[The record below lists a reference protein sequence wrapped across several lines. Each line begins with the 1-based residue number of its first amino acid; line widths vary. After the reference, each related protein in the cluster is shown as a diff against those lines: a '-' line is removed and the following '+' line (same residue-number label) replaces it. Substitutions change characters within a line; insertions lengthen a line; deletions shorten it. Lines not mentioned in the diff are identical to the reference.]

1 MRFINVLFVVSG
13 ILDIRKEK
21 SSGTSPEKSG
31 LYDDGI
37 HMKLKIKIKLFSPQR
52 LPELIDKGD
61 FVDLGY
67 GGDNP
72 VYLNE
77 GDYTLLGL
85 GVAMKLPEGFEAI
98 IVSRSSTYNRFGI
111 MNPNGFGV
119 IDGSYSGNND
129 EWKYPALALRD
140 SVVIHTWDRIC
151 QFRIQLGQKATVR
164 QKLRWLFSSGIKFVK
179 VDDLGGTDRGGF
191 GSTGK
196 N

>member
-1 MRFINVLFVVSG
+1 
-13 ILDIRKEK
+13 
-21 SSGTSPEKSG
+21 
-31 LYDDGI
+31 
-37 HMKLKIKIKLFSPQR
+37 MKLKIKVKLFRPQR
-52 LPELIDKGD
+52 LPELVDKGD
-61 FVDLGY
+61 FVDLRY
-67 GGDNP
+67 GGENV

-77 GDYTLLGL
+77 GDYTLLEL
-85 GVAMKLPEGFEAI
+85 GVAMKLPKGFEAI

-140 SVVIHTWDRIC
+140 SIVIHTWDRIC
-151 QFRIQLGQKATVR
+151 QFRIQLSQKATVW

-179 VDDLGGTDRGGF
+179 VDDLDGTDRGGF

>member
-1 MRFINVLFVVSG
+1 
-13 ILDIRKEK
+13 
-21 SSGTSPEKSG
+21 
-31 LYDDGI
+31 
-37 HMKLKIKIKLFSPQR
+37 MKLKIKIKLHRPQH

-61 FVDLGY
+61 FVDLRY
-67 GGDNP
+67 GGENT

-77 GDYTLLGL
+77 GDYTLLRL
-85 GVAMKLPEGFEAI
+85 GVAMKLPKGFEAI

-151 QFRIQLGQKATVR
+151 QFRIQLSQKATVW

>member
-1 MRFINVLFVVSG
+1 
-13 ILDIRKEK
+13 
-21 SSGTSPEKSG
+21 
-31 LYDDGI
+31 
-37 HMKLKIKIKLFSPQR
+37 MKLKIKIKLFNHQR

-61 FVDLGY
+61 FVDLRY
-67 GGDNP
+67 GGENT

-77 GDYTLLGL
+77 GDYTLLEL
-85 GVAMKLPEGFEAI
+85 GVAMKLPKGFEAI

-151 QFRIQLGQKATVR
+151 QFRIQLSQKATVW

-179 VDDLGGTDRGGF
+179 VDDLDGTDRGGF

>member
-1 MRFINVLFVVSG
+1 
-13 ILDIRKEK
+13 
-21 SSGTSPEKSG
+21 
-31 LYDDGI
+31 
-37 HMKLKIKIKLFSPQR
+37 MKLKIKIKLFRPQR
-52 LPELIDKGD
+52 LPELVDKGD
-61 FVDLGY
+61 FVDLRY
-67 GGDNP
+67 GGENT

-77 GDYTLLGL
+77 GDYTLLEL
-85 GVAMKLPEGFEAI
+85 GVAMKLPKGFEAI

-151 QFRIQLGQKATVR
+151 QFRIQLSQKATVR

-179 VDDLGGTDRGGF
+179 VDDLDGTDRGGF

>member
-1 MRFINVLFVVSG
+1 
-13 ILDIRKEK
+13 
-21 SSGTSPEKSG
+21 
-31 LYDDGI
+31 
-37 HMKLKIKIKLFSPQR
+37 MKLKIKIKLFRPQR

-61 FVDLGY
+61 FVDLRY
-67 GGDNP
+67 GGENT

-77 GDYTLLGL
+77 GDYTLLEL
-85 GVAMKLPEGFEAI
+85 GVAMKLPKGFEAI

-151 QFRIQLGQKATVR
+151 QFRIQLSQKATVW

-179 VDDLGGTDRGGF
+179 VDDLDGTDRGGF

>member
-1 MRFINVLFVVSG
+1 
-13 ILDIRKEK
+13 
-21 SSGTSPEKSG
+21 
-31 LYDDGI
+31 
-37 HMKLKIKIKLFSPQR
+37 MKLKIKIKLFSPQH

-61 FVDLGY
+61 FVDLRY
-67 GGDNP
+67 GGENT

-85 GVAMKLPEGFEAI
+85 GVAMKLPKGFEAI

-151 QFRIQLGQKATVR
+151 QFRIQLSQKATVW
-164 QKLRWLFSSGIKFVK
+164 QKLRWLFSSGIEFVK

>member
-1 MRFINVLFVVSG
+1 
-13 ILDIRKEK
+13 
-21 SSGTSPEKSG
+21 
-31 LYDDGI
+31 
-37 HMKLKIKIKLFSPQR
+37 MKLKIKIKLFRSQR
-52 LPELIDKGD
+52 LPELVDKGD
-61 FVDLGY
+61 FVDLRY
-67 GGDNP
+67 GGENT

-77 GDYTLLGL
+77 GDYTLLEL
-85 GVAMKLPEGFEAI
+85 GVAMKLPKGFEAI

-151 QFRIQLGQKATVR
+151 QFRIQLSQKATVW

-179 VDDLGGTDRGGF
+179 VDDLDGTDRGGF

>member
-1 MRFINVLFVVSG
+1 
-13 ILDIRKEK
+13 
-21 SSGTSPEKSG
+21 
-31 LYDDGI
+31 
-37 HMKLKIKIKLFSPQR
+37 MKLKIKIKLFSPQH

-61 FVDLGY
+61 FVDLRY
-67 GGDNP
+67 GGENT

-77 GDYTLLGL
+77 GDYTLLEL
-85 GVAMKLPEGFEAI
+85 GVAMKLPKGFEAI

-140 SVVIHTWDRIC
+140 SIVIHTWDRIC
-151 QFRIQLGQKATVR
+151 QFRIQLSQKATVW

-179 VDDLGGTDRGGF
+179 VDDLDGTDRGGF

>member
-1 MRFINVLFVVSG
+1 
-13 ILDIRKEK
+13 
-21 SSGTSPEKSG
+21 
-31 LYDDGI
+31 
-37 HMKLKIKIKLFSPQR
+37 MKLKIKIKLFRPQR
-52 LPELIDKGD
+52 LPELVDKGD
-61 FVDLGY
+61 FVDLRY
-67 GGDNP
+67 GGENI

-77 GDYTLLGL
+77 GDYTLLEL
-85 GVAMKLPEGFEAI
+85 GVAMKLPKGFEAI

-151 QFRIQLGQKATVR
+151 QFRIQLSQKATVW

-179 VDDLGGTDRGGF
+179 VDDLDGTDRGGF

>member
-1 MRFINVLFVVSG
+1 
-13 ILDIRKEK
+13 
-21 SSGTSPEKSG
+21 
-31 LYDDGI
+31 
-37 HMKLKIKIKLFSPQR
+37 MKLKIKIKLFRPQR
-52 LPELIDKGD
+52 LPELVDKGD
-61 FVDLGY
+61 FVDLRY
-67 GGDNP
+67 GGENT

-77 GDYTLLGL
+77 GDYALLEL
-85 GVAMKLPEGFEAI
+85 GVAMKLPKGFEAI

-119 IDGSYSGNND
+119 IDGSYSGSND

-151 QFRIQLGQKATVR
+151 QFRIQLSQKATVW

-179 VDDLGGTDRGGF
+179 VDDLDGTDRGGF

>member
-1 MRFINVLFVVSG
+1 
-13 ILDIRKEK
+13 
-21 SSGTSPEKSG
+21 
-31 LYDDGI
+31 
-37 HMKLKIKIKLFSPQR
+37 MKLKIKVKLFRPQR
-52 LPELIDKGD
+52 LPELVDKGD
-61 FVDLGY
+61 FVDLRY
-67 GGDNP
+67 GGENT

-77 GDYTLLGL
+77 GDYTLLEL
-85 GVAMKLPEGFEAI
+85 GVAMKLPKGFEAI

-140 SVVIHTWDRIC
+140 SIVIHTWDRIC
-151 QFRIQLGQKATVR
+151 QFRIQLSQKATVW

-179 VDDLGGTDRGGF
+179 VDDLDGTDRGGF

>member
-1 MRFINVLFVVSG
+1 
-13 ILDIRKEK
+13 
-21 SSGTSPEKSG
+21 
-31 LYDDGI
+31 
-37 HMKLKIKIKLFSPQR
+37 MKLKIKIKLFGQQH

-61 FVDLGY
+61 FVDLRY
-67 GGDNP
+67 GGENT

-77 GDYTLLGL
+77 GDYTLLRL
-85 GVAMKLPEGFEAI
+85 GVAMKLPKGFEAI

-151 QFRIQLGQKATVR
+151 QFRIQLSQKATVW

>member
-1 MRFINVLFVVSG
+1 
-13 ILDIRKEK
+13 
-21 SSGTSPEKSG
+21 
-31 LYDDGI
+31 
-37 HMKLKIKIKLFSPQR
+37 MKLKIKIKLHSPQH

-61 FVDLGY
+61 FVDLRY
-67 GGDNP
+67 GGENT

-77 GDYTLLGL
+77 GDYTLLRL
-85 GVAMKLPEGFEAI
+85 GVAMKLPKGFEAI

-151 QFRIQLGQKATVR
+151 QFRIQLSQKATVW

>member
-1 MRFINVLFVVSG
+1 
-13 ILDIRKEK
+13 
-21 SSGTSPEKSG
+21 
-31 LYDDGI
+31 
-37 HMKLKIKIKLFSPQR
+37 MKLKIKIKLFRPQR
-52 LPELIDKGD
+52 LPELVDKGD
-61 FVDLGY
+61 FVDLRY
-67 GGDNP
+67 GGENT

-77 GDYTLLGL
+77 GDYTLLEL
-85 GVAMKLPEGFEAI
+85 GVAMKLPKGFEAI

-151 QFRIQLGQKATVR
+151 QFRIQLSQKATVW

-179 VDDLGGTDRGGF
+179 VDDLDGTDRGGF

>member
-1 MRFINVLFVVSG
+1 
-13 ILDIRKEK
+13 
-21 SSGTSPEKSG
+21 
-31 LYDDGI
+31 
-37 HMKLKIKIKLFSPQR
+37 MKLKIKIKLFSPQH

-61 FVDLGY
+61 FVDLRY
-67 GGDNP
+67 GGDNT

-85 GVAMKLPEGFEAI
+85 GVAMKLPKGFEAI

-140 SVVIHTWDRIC
+140 SVVIHTGDRIC
-151 QFRIQLGQKATVR
+151 QFRIQLSQKATAW

>member
-1 MRFINVLFVVSG
+1 
-13 ILDIRKEK
+13 
-21 SSGTSPEKSG
+21 
-31 LYDDGI
+31 
-37 HMKLKIKIKLFSPQR
+37 MKLKIKIKLHGPQY

-61 FVDLGY
+61 FVDLRY
-67 GGDNP
+67 GGENT

-77 GDYTLLGL
+77 GDYALLRL
-85 GVAMKLPEGFEAI
+85 GVAMKLPKGFEAI
-98 IVSRSSTYNRFGI
+98 IVSRSSTYIRFGI

-140 SVVIHTWDRIC
+140 SVAIYTEDRIC
-151 QFRIQLGQKATVR
+151 QFRIQLSQKATAW

>member
-1 MRFINVLFVVSG
+1 
-13 ILDIRKEK
+13 
-21 SSGTSPEKSG
+21 
-31 LYDDGI
+31 
-37 HMKLKIKIKLFSPQR
+37 MKLKIKIKLFNHQR

-61 FVDLGY
+61 FVDLRY
-67 GGDNP
+67 GGENI
-72 VYLNE
+72 VCLNE

-85 GVAMKLPEGFEAI
+85 GVAMKLPKGFEAI
-98 IVSRSSTYNRFGI
+98 IVSRSSTYNKFGI
-111 MNPNGFGV
+111 INPNGFGV
-119 IDGSYSGNND
+119 IDHSYSGNND

-140 SVVIHTWDRIC
+140 SVTIHPWDRIC
-151 QFRIQLGQKATVR
+151 QFRIQLSQKATAW

>member
-1 MRFINVLFVVSG
+1 
-13 ILDIRKEK
+13 
-21 SSGTSPEKSG
+21 
-31 LYDDGI
+31 
-37 HMKLKIKIKLFSPQR
+37 MKLKIKIKLFRPQR
-52 LPELIDKGD
+52 LPELVDKGD
-61 FVDLGY
+61 FVDLRY
-67 GGDNP
+67 GGENT

-77 GDYTLLGL
+77 GDYTLLEL
-85 GVAMKLPEGFEAI
+85 GVAMKLPKGFEAI

-140 SVVIHTWDRIC
+140 SIVIHTWDRIC
-151 QFRIQLGQKATVR
+151 QFRIQLSQKATVW

-179 VDDLGGTDRGGF
+179 VDDLDGTDRGGF

>member
-1 MRFINVLFVVSG
+1 
-13 ILDIRKEK
+13 
-21 SSGTSPEKSG
+21 
-31 LYDDGI
+31 
-37 HMKLKIKIKLFSPQR
+37 MKLKIKVKLFRPQR
-52 LPELIDKGD
+52 LPELVDKGD
-61 FVDLGY
+61 FVDLRY
-67 GGDNP
+67 GGENI

-77 GDYTLLGL
+77 GDYTLLEL
-85 GVAMKLPEGFEAI
+85 GVAMKLPKGFEAI

-151 QFRIQLGQKATVR
+151 QFRIQLSQKATVW

-179 VDDLGGTDRGGF
+179 VDDLDGTDRGGF

>member
-1 MRFINVLFVVSG
+1 
-13 ILDIRKEK
+13 
-21 SSGTSPEKSG
+21 
-31 LYDDGI
+31 
-37 HMKLKIKIKLFSPQR
+37 MKLKIKIKLFRPQR
-52 LPELIDKGD
+52 LPELVDKGD
-61 FVDLGY
+61 FVDLRY
-67 GGDNP
+67 GGENT

-77 GDYTLLGL
+77 GDYTLLEL
-85 GVAMKLPEGFEAI
+85 GVAMKLPKGFEAI

-151 QFRIQLGQKATVR
+151 QFRIQLSQKATAW

-179 VDDLGGTDRGGF
+179 VDDLDGTDRGGF

>member
-1 MRFINVLFVVSG
+1 
-13 ILDIRKEK
+13 
-21 SSGTSPEKSG
+21 
-31 LYDDGI
+31 
-37 HMKLKIKIKLFSPQR
+37 MKLKIKIKLFRPQR
-52 LPELIDKGD
+52 LPELVDKGD
-61 FVDLGY
+61 FVDLRY
-67 GGDNP
+67 GGENT

-77 GDYTLLGL
+77 GDYTLLEL
-85 GVAMKLPEGFEAI
+85 GVAMKLPKGFEAI

-140 SVVIHTWDRIC
+140 SVAIYTWDRIC
-151 QFRIQLGQKATVR
+151 QFRIQLSQKATVW

-179 VDDLGGTDRGGF
+179 VDDLDGTDRGGF

>member
-1 MRFINVLFVVSG
+1 
-13 ILDIRKEK
+13 
-21 SSGTSPEKSG
+21 
-31 LYDDGI
+31 
-37 HMKLKIKIKLFSPQR
+37 MKLKIKIKLFRPQR
-52 LPELIDKGD
+52 LPELVDKGD
-61 FVDLGY
+61 FVDLRY
-67 GGDNP
+67 GGENT

-77 GDYTLLGL
+77 GDYTLLEL
-85 GVAMKLPEGFEAI
+85 GVAMKLPKGFEAI

-151 QFRIQLGQKATVR
+151 QFRIQLSQKATVW
-164 QKLRWLFSSGIKFVK
+164 QKLRWLFSSGIKFVR
-179 VDDLGGTDRGGF
+179 VDDLDGTDRGGF

>member
-1 MRFINVLFVVSG
+1 
-13 ILDIRKEK
+13 
-21 SSGTSPEKSG
+21 
-31 LYDDGI
+31 
-37 HMKLKIKIKLFSPQR
+37 MKLKIKIKLFRPQR
-52 LPELIDKGD
+52 LPELVDKGD
-61 FVDLGY
+61 FVDLRY
-67 GGDNP
+67 GGENT
-72 VYLNE
+72 VYLNG
-77 GDYTLLGL
+77 GDYTLLEL
-85 GVAMKLPEGFEAI
+85 GVAMKLPKGFEAI

-151 QFRIQLGQKATVR
+151 QFRIQLSQKATVW

-179 VDDLGGTDRGGF
+179 VDDLDGTDRGGF

>member
-1 MRFINVLFVVSG
+1 
-13 ILDIRKEK
+13 
-21 SSGTSPEKSG
+21 
-31 LYDDGI
+31 
-37 HMKLKIKIKLFSPQR
+37 MKLKIKIKLFRPQH
-52 LPELIDKGD
+52 LPELVDKGD
-61 FVDLGY
+61 FVDLRY
-67 GGDNP
+67 GGENT

-77 GDYTLLGL
+77 GDYTLLEL
-85 GVAMKLPEGFEAI
+85 GVAMKLPKGFEAI

-140 SVVIHTWDRIC
+140 SVAIYTWDRIC
-151 QFRIQLGQKATVR
+151 QFRIQLSQKATVW

-179 VDDLGGTDRGGF
+179 VDDLDGTDRGGF

>member
-1 MRFINVLFVVSG
+1 
-13 ILDIRKEK
+13 
-21 SSGTSPEKSG
+21 
-31 LYDDGI
+31 
-37 HMKLKIKIKLFSPQR
+37 MKLKIKIKLFNHQR

-61 FVDLGY
+61 FVDLRY
-67 GGDNP
+67 GGENT
-72 VYLNE
+72 VYFNE
-77 GDYTLLGL
+77 GDYTLLEL
-85 GVAMKLPEGFEAI
+85 GVAMKLPKGFEAI

-151 QFRIQLGQKATVR
+151 QFRIQLSQKATVW

-179 VDDLGGTDRGGF
+179 VDDLDGTDRGGF

>member
-1 MRFINVLFVVSG
+1 
-13 ILDIRKEK
+13 
-21 SSGTSPEKSG
+21 
-31 LYDDGI
+31 
-37 HMKLKIKIKLFSPQR
+37 MKLKINIKLFNHQR
-52 LPELIDKGD
+52 LPELVDKGD
-61 FVDLGY
+61 FVDLRY
-67 GGDNP
+67 GGENT

-77 GDYTLLGL
+77 GDYTLLEL
-85 GVAMKLPEGFEAI
+85 GVAMKLPKGFEAI

-151 QFRIQLGQKATVR
+151 QFRIQLSQKATVW

-179 VDDLGGTDRGGF
+179 VDDLDGTDRGGF